1 METFIDQLSAN
12 RPTLYFIST
21 VPIVDNN
28 LQTYKIVDTNRENKS
43 EISFLLVVWEETP
56 QAIKYVCSSES
67 PKWGFLRFNI

>member
-43 EISFLLVVWEETP
+43 EISFLLVV
-56 QAIKYVCSSES
+56 
-67 PKWGFLRFNI
+67 